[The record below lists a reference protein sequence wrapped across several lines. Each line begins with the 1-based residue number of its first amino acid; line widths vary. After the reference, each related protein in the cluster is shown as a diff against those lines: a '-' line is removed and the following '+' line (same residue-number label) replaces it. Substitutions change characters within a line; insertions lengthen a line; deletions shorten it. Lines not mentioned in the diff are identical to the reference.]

1 MIVVLV
7 LNTPEV
13 VDIEEGFLTFSFFF
27 ILIILSYLTD
37 IGVLSCGSSEEKESH
52 EEKRAVNSEMTKEE
66 LAQMVQKVRRQSGTG
81 NMMTEQEVMVAIEK
95 ETAAPKSRAVYRAQ
109 ALRQMIGGKKIKDEC
124 PHEHENV
131 KNVTK
136 ATGTGDLIE
145 QELKEKEM
153 IVEFAA
159 CRYAVL
165 ENCREVRL
173 LVQRRGNISEA

>member
-66 LAQMVQKVRRQSGTG
+66 LAQMVQKVRRQSGVG
-81 NMMTEQEVMVAIEK
+81 ANMTEEEVMMAIEK

-109 ALRQMIGGKKIKDEC
+109 ALRQMIGGKRIHTPDAVDH
-124 PHEHENV
+124 HEHNQ
-131 KNVTK
+131 KNVIK
-136 ATGTGDLIE
+136 ASGTGDEIKH
-145 QELKEKEM
+145 ELKDKEI
-153 IVEFAA
+153 IVE
-159 CRYAVL
+159 
-165 ENCREVRL
+165 
-173 LVQRRGNISEA
+173 